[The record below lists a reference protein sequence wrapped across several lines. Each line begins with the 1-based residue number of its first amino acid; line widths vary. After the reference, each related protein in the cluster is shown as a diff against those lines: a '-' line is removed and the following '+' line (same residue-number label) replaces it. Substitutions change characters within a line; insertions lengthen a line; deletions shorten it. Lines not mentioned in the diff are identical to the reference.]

1 MTLDFAF
8 ALAALA
14 AAGVST
20 SDAWVEIHDT
30 IAEAIGAAR
39 PGWGC
44 DKIDAHADRLT
55 GLVAE

>member
-1 MTLDFAF
+1 MTLDLAF
-8 ALAALA
+8 ALAALT

-30 IAEAIGAAR
+30 IAEAIGAA
-39 PGWGC
+39 GWGC